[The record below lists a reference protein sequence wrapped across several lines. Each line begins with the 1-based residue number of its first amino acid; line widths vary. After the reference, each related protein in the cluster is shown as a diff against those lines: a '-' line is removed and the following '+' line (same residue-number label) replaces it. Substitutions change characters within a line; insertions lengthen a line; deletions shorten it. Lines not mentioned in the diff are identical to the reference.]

1 MLWVRGYGLP
11 LPHNNKPQVM
21 EQKEISIHEALPILK
36 EVLNM
41 SGIAKLMGKS
51 TSWFYDKSNERVAPF
66 SLKSQGFTDE
76 DLKLINNS
84 LSRIADKCES
94 HLIKPLAEGVDRKEH
109 HVYAVSQL
117 KEIRKLISFVYLRE
131 KHTTISEQSLS
142 RKLRSAPNKGSI
154 CMFTESDISQINEGL
169 KAVAQQLR
177 SIKITL

>member
-11 LPHNNKPQVM
+11 LPHNYKPQVM

-41 SGIAKLMGKS
+41 SGFTRLMGKS
-51 TSWFYDKSNERVAPF
+51 VSWFNSKLNGREFLSGLTP
-66 SLKSQGFTDE
+66 GFTD
-76 DLKLINNS
+76 DNMGLVNNS
-84 LSRIADKCES
+84 LTRIADECES
-94 HLIKPLAEGVDRKEH
+94 HLIEPLAEGVDRKEH
-109 HVYAVSQL
+109 HAYAVSQL

>member
-1 MLWVRGYGLP
+1 MLWGRGYGLP
-11 LPHNNKPQVM
+11 LPHNFKPQVM

-41 SGIAKLMGKS
+41 SGLTKLMGKS
-51 TSWFYDKSNERVAPF
+51 VSWFFNKQNERVAPF
-66 SLKSQGFTDE
+66 SLKTWGFAEKDS
-76 DLKLINNS
+76 DLINNS
-84 LSRIADKCES
+84 LSRIADECES

-131 KHTTISEQSLS
+131 KYTTISEQSLS

>member
-1 MLWVRGYGLP
+1 MLWGRGYGLP
-11 LPHNNKPQVM
+11 LPHNYKPQVM

-41 SGIAKLMGKS
+41 SGLTKLMGKS
-51 TSWFYDKSNERVAPF
+51 ESWFNNKLNGRAFLPR
-66 SLKSQGFTDE
+66 LNPGFTDE
-76 DLKLINNS
+76 NMELVNS
-84 LSRIADKCES
+84 AIYQIADECES
-94 HLIKPLAEGVDRKEH
+94 HLIEPLAEGVDRKEH
-109 HVYAVSQL
+109 HAYAVNQL

-177 SIKITL
+177 SMKIII